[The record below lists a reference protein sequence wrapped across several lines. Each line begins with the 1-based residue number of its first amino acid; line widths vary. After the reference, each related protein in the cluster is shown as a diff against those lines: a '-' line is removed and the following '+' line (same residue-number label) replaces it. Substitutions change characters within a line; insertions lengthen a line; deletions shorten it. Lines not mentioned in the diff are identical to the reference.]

1 MGRVS
6 ANQLSFGLLCLTAVT
21 VLLRPGEMFPGL
33 VGMPIYESLTFSA
46 LAFSLPRVLALFQ
59 LSSLKCQPSTLCLV
73 GMAAIIPV
81 SHLTHSYFGGALE
94 SVVHFLPSAIFYV
107 LLIAVIDRWERFD
120 KFLKVVALGA
130 TVMVTMCVADY
141 LEVVDFPFITHINDN
156 DGLTA
161 TGDIQRVLRMSGSGI
176 FSDPNDISLLM
187 VAMSMVCLSFL
198 TDRTRGALRV
208 GWLVPLAI
216 FFVGMLCSKSRG
228 GFLSLGAACSVL
240 AMFRYGKTVAITIG
254 VVGLMAIPL
263 LAGRQAEASLEEG
276 TGNDRVMLWREGLI
290 AVRSADIVFGTGYRT
305 YHDIAGLMAH
315 NSFVHTFVELGLIGG
330 TFFFGAFFFIGWQ
343 LWRLSR
349 PEWPLLDARQA
360 RFLPYMAAIGAGW
373 TIGLQSLSLCY
384 AVQTLMV
391 LGLATAFLNLACWN
405 LNPPRL
411 LLSWD
416 RMTRGRMVFASL
428 SVFVGFNVFVTVMT
442 G

>member
-1 MGRVS
+1 MGRVT
-6 ANQLSFGLLCLTAVT
+6 ANTLSFGLLCLTAVT

-33 VGMPIYESLTFSA
+33 AGLPIYESLTFA
-46 LAFSLPRVLALFQ
+46 TLACALPRVLALFQ
-59 LSSLKCQPSTLCLV
+59 VRSLKCQPSTLCLV
-73 GMAAIIPV
+73 CMASIIPV
-81 SHLTHSYFGGALE
+81 SHLTHSYFGGAVE
-94 SVVHFLPSAIFYV
+94 SVMRFLPAAIFYV

-120 KFLKVVALGA
+120 KFLKVIALGA
-130 TVMVTMCVADY
+130 MVMVAMCVADY
-141 LEVVDFPFITHINDN
+141 LEVIDFTFINHINDN

-161 TGDIQRVLRMSGSGI
+161 SGDIQRVLRMSGSGI
-176 FSDPNDISLLM
+176 FADPNDISLLM
-187 VAMSMVCLSFL
+187 TAMSIICLSFL
-198 TDRTRGALRV
+198 TDNSRGPLRA
-208 GWLVPLAI
+208 GWLVPLAV

-254 VVGLMAIPL
+254 VMGLLAIPV
-263 LAGRQAEASLEEG
+263 LAGRQSEASLDEG

-290 AVRSADIVFGTGYRT
+290 AIRSADIVFGTGYRT

-315 NSFVHTFVELGLIGG
+315 NSFVHTFVELGLVGG
-330 TFFFGAFFFIGWQ
+330 TFFFGAFFFLGWQ

-349 PEWPLLDARQA
+349 PEWPLLDARQQ

-391 LGLATAFLNLACWN
+391 LGLTTAFVNLACWN

-411 LLSWD
+411 VLSWD
-416 RMTRGRMVFASL
+416 RTARFRLVAASL
-428 SVFVGFNVFVTVMT
+428 SLFVAFNVFVTVMA